1 MTTYV
6 ETPITFGGQSVP
18 ALYPDFAN
26 GQLVAY
32 TGTAAQSTAIA
43 ASMVILSSDKKCWF
57 KVGAN
62 PTATAAAGSQP
73 LPAETIMR
81 IGIRSG
87 DKISVIQDSAGGSL
101 SIMPALSV

>member
-1 MTTYV
+1 MPI
-6 ETPITFGGQSVP
+6 ETPFTTSGQSVP
-18 ALYPDFAN
+18 ALYPDYAN

-43 ASMVILSSDKKCWF
+43 AGMVILVSSSKCWF
-57 KVGAN
+57 KVGEN

-73 LPAETIMR
+73 LPADTILP

-87 DKISVIQDSAGGSL
+87 DKISVIQDTAAGSL

>member
-6 ETPITFGGQSVP
+6 ETPITFGGNSVP
-18 ALYPDFAN
+18 AIFLDHAN

-32 TGTAAQSTAIA
+32 TGTAAQSSAITAN
-43 ASMVILSSDKKCWF
+43 MVVLVSDTKCWF

-73 LPAETIMR
+73 LPADYLLP
-81 IGIRSG
+81 IGIRPG
-87 DKISVIQDSAGGSL
+87 DKISVIRDATSGSL
-101 SIMPALSV
+101 SIMPVVSV